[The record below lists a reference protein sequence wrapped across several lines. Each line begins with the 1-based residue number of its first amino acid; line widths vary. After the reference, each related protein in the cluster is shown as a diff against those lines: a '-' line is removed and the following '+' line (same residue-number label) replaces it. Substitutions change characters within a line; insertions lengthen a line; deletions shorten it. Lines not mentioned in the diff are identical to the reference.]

1 MIKQSSAV
9 LALFL
14 GTTDARMKMRAP
26 KSINLFA
33 TGMNGDE
40 DLNQDI
46 IMKGDKY
53 HYQQMGQVEIQESMN
68 AAPVKTTQMVKAKE
82 EPAAEPKKEEKKDA
96 PKAEKKAE
104 KKDAKAADA
113 PKEEKKGDAK
123 GDAKEPAKEEKKE
136 DAKDAKADDK
146 PEAKDG
152 DAKEAKEPEKEE
164 KKDQKPGDA
173 TWEDHNDCKE
183 NEWEAADGNCA
194 FEAEAVKIAAHDHR
208 HYGAMEASLVQTSG
222 PQGIA
227 KDDTPQSKVAQPVE
241 GFSKSGYPDTEKVHT
256 LSPEVHME
264 VNNQAST
271 YLFPRTAFYVEV
283 DGQNGLW
290 MNEDPS
296 KIESVKGPSAGA
308 PIGAAVHDMA
318 IKGGEP
324 YASDH
329 LTPEPTRGVQHQ
341 PVLFDEAA
349 KAAALAKPS
358 ANPGVTPP

>member
-53 HYQQMGQVEIQESMN
+53 HYQQMGQVEIQES
-68 AAPVKTTQMVKAKE
+68 APVKTTMVKSKDEAKE
-82 EPAAEPKKEEKKDA
+82 PPAEEKKEAKAEKKVEKKDAKGDKKEAKGEKKEEKKGGDPA
-96 PKAEKKAE
+96 
-104 KKDAKAADA
+104 
-113 PKEEKKGDAK
+113 EEKKGDAK
-123 GDAKEPAKEEKKE
+123 EAK
-136 DAKDAKADDK
+136 
-146 PEAKDG
+146 EAKD
-152 DAKEAKEPEKEE
+152 DAKEAKDEKKGEEKDEKKDEEKEE

-208 HYGAMEASLVQTSG
+208 HYSAMESSLVQTNG

-227 KDDTPQSKVAQPVE
+227 KDD
-241 GFSKSGYPDTEKVHT
+241 
-256 LSPEVHME
+256 
-264 VNNQAST
+264 
-271 YLFPRTAFYVEV
+271 
-283 DGQNGLW
+283 
-290 MNEDPS
+290 
-296 KIESVKGPSAGA
+296 
-308 PIGAAVHDMA
+308 
-318 IKGGEP
+318 EP
-324 YASDH
+324 
-329 LTPEPTRGVQHQ
+329 
-341 PVLFDEAA
+341 
-349 KAAALAKPS
+349 
-358 ANPGVTPP
+358 